1 VSDTSPAHR
10 AAERAARQSYGKLVA
25 YLAARTGDVATAE
38 DALSDAF
45 ASALASW
52 PTQGVPQAPEAWL
65 LAAARRRMID
75 MARRRRTREAADDR
89 LLLSVEEAV
98 GTDPADVPDWRVRLM
113 FACAHPAIDAAM
125 RGPLILQTVLGLD
138 AAAIA
143 AAFLTSPKAMSQRLV
158 RAKRRIHDAG
168 IPFRLPDRAD
178 LPDRLDAV
186 LEAIYAA
193 FGAGWPDPSGLDA
206 RRQGLLDEAVWL
218 GHVVVGLLPEEPEGL
233 GLLALMLYAGARR
246 AARRSADGDYVP
258 LSKQDPAL
266 WDAAMVDE
274 AERLLQRASSHGRI
288 GRFQLEAAVQSVHA
302 ARRTNGR
309 TDWVAILEL
318 YDGLLELTHS
328 PVVAVNR
335 AAALGETAG
344 PAAGLA
350 PLDEL
355 AADPRMAAYQ
365 PYWAA
370 RADLLARLG
379 RRASADA
386 AYAQAILLEPD
397 AAVRRFLEQRRARIR
412 LNFS

>member
-10 AAERAARQSYGKLVA
+10 AAERAVRQSYGKLVA

-52 PTQGVPQAPEAWL
+52 PAQGVPQAPEAWL

-75 MARRRRTREAADDR
+75 MARRRHTREAAADR

-98 GTDPADVPDWRVRLM
+98 GTDPADVPDWRLRLM
-113 FACAHPAIDAAM
+113 FACAHPAIDAAI

-138 AAAIA
+138 ATAIA

-158 RAKRRIHDAG
+158 RAKRRIHDTG

-186 LEAIYAA
+186 LEAIYVA
-193 FGAGWPDPSGLDA
+193 FGAGWPDPNGLDA
-206 RRQGLLDEAVWL
+206 RRQVLLDEAVWL

-246 AARRSADGDYVP
+246 AARRNADGDYVA
-258 LSKQDPAL
+258 LSEQNPAL
-266 WDAAMVDE
+266 WDAAAIDE
-274 AERLLQRASSHGRI
+274 AERLLQRASSYGRI
-288 GRFQLEAAVQSVHA
+288 GRFQLQAAVQSVHA
-302 ARRTNGR
+302 TRRTNGR
-309 TDWVAILEL
+309 TDWGAILEL

-335 AAALGETAG
+335 AVALGETAG

-350 PLDEL
+350 ALDECARDQRL
-355 AADPRMAAYQ
+355 GAYQ

-379 RRASADA
+379 RRTSADA
-386 AYAQAILLEPD
+386 AYAQAMLLEPD
-397 AAVRRFLEQRRARIR
+397 TAVRRFLEQRRASIR
-412 LNFS
+412 PNSF